1 MLVAGFHRRFI
12 MEQSSSSTSRGL
24 SLERLTGE
32 ALVEIERLGYSRRSR
47 NRYRAIWEHLIEFSE
62 RNELGAE
69 FSRDL
74 AARFLEGYRFGD
86 EEKESPG
93 QGWRKHALWGVSVL
107 ADFAETGRIERAF
120 ANVDA
125 IHLVPAMQNT
135 LRDYLQY
142 CKDRLQLRPG
152 TLHGRTTELTIF
164 LDFLNSRKARTLDQ
178 IQAADL
184 SEFISCRA
192 DLPVGKIHRDHWLE
206 PKTVARIVS
215 DMRSFLRFLTMRGI
229 LQKDLGA
236 ELPKIRVPRD
246 AKIPSVWEH
255 ELVVRLLEAVD
266 RSSAKGKR
274 DYAILLL
281 ACRLGMRV
289 GDIRTLKL
297 DQLHWED
304 STIDV
309 TQSKTGGPLRLPLT
323 NEMGEAL
330 IDYLKSGRPQT
341 AHREVFLKV
350 NPPFDPFTGNNL
362 HHIVTYWRLLA
373 GIRFR
378 SPQKRGIHS
387 LRHTLATRLLQKGTP
402 FTTIAEIL
410 GHTSLESTRIYAKA
424 DVEALRSVAL
434 DPEEVNHVK

>member
-1 MLVAGFHRRFI
+1 
-12 MEQSSSSTSRGL
+12 MEQSTFPISRSL
-24 SLERLTGE
+24 SMERLITD
-32 ALVEIERLGYSRRSR
+32 ALSEIERLGYSRRSR
-47 NRYRAIWEHLIEFSE
+47 NRYRAIWEHLIEFSN
-62 RNELGAE
+62 RKELGDE
-69 FSRDL
+69 FSSDL
-74 AARFLEGYRFGD
+74 VVRFLEEYRVGD
-86 EEKESPG
+86 EQKEQPG
-93 QGWRKHALWGVSVL
+93 QSWRKHMVWGVRVL

-120 ANVDA
+120 AEVQT

-135 LRDYLQY
+135 LRDYVQY
-142 CKDRLQLRPG
+142 CKDRLHLRPG

-164 LDFLNSRKARTLDQ
+164 LDFLHSKKARTLDQ
-178 IQAADL
+178 IQASDF

-192 DLPVGKIHRDHWLE
+192 DLPLGRIRRDQWLE

-229 LQKDLGA
+229 LQKDLSA

-246 AKIPSVWEH
+246 AKIPSVWEQ

-281 ACRLGMRV
+281 ACRLGLRV

-304 STIDV
+304 STIEV
-309 TQSKTGGPLRLPLT
+309 TQSKTGTPLRLPLIS
-323 NEMGEAL
+323 EVGEAL

-350 NPPFDPFTGNNL
+350 KPPFDPFTGNNL
-362 HHIVTYWRLLA
+362 HHIVTYWRLLG

-378 SPQKRGIHS
+378 TAQKRGIHS
-387 LRHTLATRLLQKGTP
+387 LRHTLATRLLEKGTP
-402 FTTIAEIL
+402 LTTIAEIL

-424 DVEALRSVAL
+424 NVEALRSVAL
-434 DPEEVNHVK
+434 DPEEMNHAE